1 MSKSR
6 DIANFLGKTE
16 VINTNNVRLVT
27 SEESLGLDSAQV
39 TTIATDAGIA
49 VYTALDSL
57 PSTGLSSGD
66 QAWVESSGRLYIS
79 NGSGWYNVALV
90 NASPSL
96 SLDQSGTVILNADT
110 LSVVVTASASDSDDN
125 QNIITFSVESDG
137 NMVGT
142 GTTISQDSSVFTI
155 TALSSDSG
163 GTAGDFTLTFKA
175 TDQIAVD
182 NETLSFSLSF
192 TNVVDSSAET
202 VLLMKAA
209 GNSATNS
216 AITYLDSD
224 NTSQGF
230 SEVGDPIASTFTPY
244 RSAGYSMYFNRTT
257 DYLSFTADANFNL
270 DSDFTIEGWI
280 NPESITLDTQ
290 HPNIIVLGANTQIY
304 LNATSSYISLWDG
317 SADAVKSAN
326 SSITLNDWHHFA
338 ATRSGTD
345 TAMFLNGSRVDTKS
359 SDTTTYG
366 TSSGT
371 QYIGNFNGASG
382 GGDYEGFMKDLRVV
396 NGTAVYDPTQTTYTV
411 PTRPLEV
418 TADTKLLVG
427 NKPFIGN
434 SVLSGPVVTESV
446 NNGVHNIP
454 YSPYDQEPWAADD
467 HGGSVH
473 FDGSD
478 ALENTTTAIGTS
490 DFTLEGWIYV
500 DTDGPSNY
508 AMIFDNRSALATG
521 VYGWYQENQDKIKIG
536 INSTTFESDN
546 QVTYPS
552 WHHWAIVRNSGACTF
567 YLNGRAQTSNAG
579 TSITTD
585 FTGTEFNIGRNS
597 SVGSPAD
604 GDYFF
609 GNQADFRYSKSAV
622 YTADFMPPTAPL
634 SHTATTHLLMNNKS
648 DANVYDA
655 SASTNFELIGNA
667 ASSTTQRKFTTSSSV
682 YFDGTGDYINFDLL
696 DINSDVYTFGT
707 GDFTVECWVYFT
719 SIADGS
725 SNLQILYHSG
735 GTTSS
740 FYFHADSNQLS
751 TGTSNAYKVNE
762 ATSFSINTWYHL
774 AATRQNGTSYVF
786 KDGVLLGSGT
796 ADTTNYTSDG
806 QPRIGANASGGQAV
820 NGYIQDL
827 RVTKGRA
834 RYTATFTPPTA
845 EFEI

>member
-1 MSKSR
+1 MAKS
-6 DIANFLGKTE
+6 
-16 VINTNNVRLVT
+16 INRLMAELINDDGDVKL
-27 SEESLGLDSAQV
+27 ENLDEAPRGLDSAAVDDIAQDAAIQV
-39 TTIATDAGIA
+39 
-49 VYTALDSL
+49 YDSL
-57 PSTGLSSGD
+57 GLLPITGLTAGD
-66 QAWVESSGRLYIS
+66 QAYVSSNTRLYVS

-90 NASPSL
+90 NLTPTM
-96 SLDQSGTVILNADT
+96 SLDQSGTIV
-110 LSVVVTASASDSDDN
+110 LSTEGVATTVTITAQDSDN
-125 QNIITFSVESDG
+125 PAAILSYSVESDG
-137 NMVGT
+137 NGIGNYT
-142 GTTISQDSSVFTI
+142 LSQDSSVFTI
-155 TALSSDSG
+155 TPLTEDSG
-163 GTAGDFTLTFKA
+163 ASASTFTLTFKTTDNINTA
-175 TDQIAVD
+175 TSD
-182 NETLSFSLSF
+182 LGFSLTFSNF
-192 TNVVDSSAET
+192 IDSSAET
-202 VLLMKAA
+202 VLLMKAT

-230 SEVGDPIASTFTPY
+230 SEVGNPAASTFTPY
-244 RSAGYSMYFNRTT
+244 RSAGYSMYFDRTT
-257 DYLSFTADANFNL
+257 DYLSFTADANFSL

-280 NPESITLDTQ
+280 RPESITLDTQ
-290 HPNIIVLGANTQIY
+290 HPNILILGSNTQIY
-304 LNATSSYISLWDG
+304 LNSTSSYISLWNG
-317 SADAVKSAN
+317 SADVVKSAN

-338 ATRSGTD
+338 AVRSGTD
-345 TAMFLNGSRVDTKS
+345 TAMFLNGSRVDTSS

-382 GGDYEGFMKDLRVV
+382 GGDYEGYIKDLRVV
-396 NGTAVYDPTQTTYTV
+396 NGTAVYDPTQTTCTV
-411 PTRPLEV
+411 PTRTLEV

-446 NNGVHNIP
+446 NRGVHNIP

-478 ALENTTTAIGTS
+478 ALENVTTAIGTS

-508 AMIFDNRSALATG
+508 AMIFDNRSALTTG
-521 VYGWYQENQDKIKIG
+521 VYGWYQENDDKIKIA
-536 INSTTFESDN
+536 INSTTFVSDN
-546 QVTYPS
+546 EVTYPS
-552 WHHWAIVRNSGACTF
+552 WHHWAIVRNSNACTF

-597 SVGSPAD
+597 SVGSPAN
-604 GDYFF
+604 GDYFY

-634 SHTATTHLLMNNKS
+634 SHTANTHLLMNNKS
-648 DANVYDA
+648 DANIYDA
-655 SASTNFELIGNA
+655 TASTSFDLIGNA

-682 YFDGTGDYINFDLL
+682 YFDGTGDYIDYDYANGNADLY
-696 DINSDVYTFGT
+696 SFGT
-707 GDFTVECWVYFT
+707 GDFTIECWVYFT
-719 SIADGS
+719 SIANGS
-725 SNLQILYHSG
+725 SNLQIFYHTG

-740 FYFHADSNQLS
+740 LFFHADSNQLS
-751 TGTSNAYKVNE
+751 TGTSNVYKVNE

-774 AATRQNGTSYVF
+774 ATTRANGTSYVF
-786 KDGVLLGSGT
+786 RDGVLLGSGT
-796 ADTTNYTSDG
+796 ADTTNYTSTG
-806 QPRIGANASGGQAV
+806 NPRIGANTSGGQTV
-820 NGYIQDL
+820 KGYMQDL
-827 RVTKGRA
+827 RVTKGLA

-845 EFEI
+845 EFEL

>member
-1 MSKSR
+1 MSRSR
-6 DIANFLGKTE
+6 DIAKFLSKTE
-16 VINTNNVRLVT
+16 VSNTANVRLFQSNEAV
-27 SEESLGLDSAQV
+27 GLDSGQV
-39 TTIATDAGIA
+39 QNVGLQKFTT
-49 VYTALDSL
+49 LDSL
-57 PSTGLSSGD
+57 PSTGLTSGQ

-79 NGSGWYNVALV
+79 NGSGWYNVALI
-90 NASPSL
+90 NASPTL
-96 SLDQSGTVILNADT
+96 TLDQSGTIRLNADT
-110 LSVVVTASASDSDDN
+110 LSVTVIASATDSDDN
-125 QNIITFSVESDG
+125 QNMITFSAESDG

-142 GTTISQDSSVFTI
+142 GVTLSQDSSVFTF
-155 TALSSDSG
+155 TSLSEDSG
-163 GTAGDFTLTFKA
+163 GVAGDFTITFKA
-175 TDQIAVD
+175 TDGIAVD

-202 VLLMKAA
+202 FLLMKAT
-209 GNSATNS
+209 GNGLQND

-230 SEVGDPIASTFTPY
+230 SEVGNPYASTLTPY
-244 RSAGYSMYFNRTT
+244 RSAGYSMYFNRTS

-280 NPESITLDTQ
+280 RPESLTLDTQ
-290 HPNIIVLGANTQIY
+290 HPNILILGANTQIY

-326 SSITLNDWHHFA
+326 SSIEVDTWYHFA

-371 QYIGNFNGASG
+371 QYIGNFNGSGG
-382 GGDYEGFMKDLRVV
+382 GGDYEGHIKDLRVV
-396 NGTAVYDPTQTTYTV
+396 NGTAVYDPSQTTCTV

-446 NNGVHNIP
+446 NRGVFNHP
-454 YSPYDQEPWAADD
+454 VSPYDQEPWAADD

-478 ALENTTTAIGTS
+478 ALENVTTAIGTS
-490 DFTLEGWIYV
+490 DFTFEGWIYV

-536 INSTTFESDN
+536 INATTFASDN
-546 QVTYPS
+546 EVTYPS

-579 TSITTD
+579 TSITTN
-585 FTGTEFNIGRNS
+585 FTATEFNIGRNS
-597 SVGSPAD
+597 SVGSPAN
-604 GDYFF
+604 GDYFY

-648 DANVYDA
+648 DANIYDA
-655 SASTNFELIGNA
+655 AGANNLLLLNNVS
-667 ASSTTQRKFTTSSSV
+667 SSTTQRKFTTSSSI
-682 YFDGTGDYINFDLL
+682 YFDGTDDDISTPHIEGQAYRLSGDLTFEGWFYQTAAL
-696 DINSDVYTFGT
+696 DNVYKWLFGPDTYSGTTAFAIYTYGSEIQVWGLQNGVQITGTISQNTWHHVALVRNSGTWTLYLDGVSEGTNTGNGTYTFGEDVGWRWGT
-707 GDFTVECWVYFT
+707 SAVSQGSWDFTGYMQDWR
-719 SIADGS
+719 I
-725 SNLQILYHSG
+725 
-735 GTTSS
+735 
-740 FYFHADSNQLS
+740 
-751 TGTSNAYKVNE
+751 
-762 ATSFSINTWYHL
+762 
-774 AATRQNGTSYVF
+774 
-786 KDGVLLGSGT
+786 
-796 ADTTNYTSDG
+796 SD
-806 QPRIGANASGGQAV
+806 RAV
-820 NGYIQDL
+820 
-827 RVTKGRA
+827 
-834 RYTATFTPPTA
+834 YTAAFTPPTA
-845 EFEI
+845 EFEL